1 MKKKIHCSIFCAF
14 WIVYLELIYR
24 IFIVGNFFSLNT
36 LSVILFS
43 MTWMAIT
50 ALIVGLFNEKV
61 NRIISYFILFFYTL
75 ITLAQIVYYNFYDS
89 IFSFFSLTTGTGQV
103 MQFWQMI
110 LEVIAR
116 IWYVFALTL
125 VPLILYIIKFS
136 SFSIF
141 INYDIS

>member
-1 MKKKIHCSIFCAF
+1 MKKKIHGSIFCAF

-61 NRIISYFILFFYTL
+61 NRIISYFILFATSTIYVATS
-75 ITLAQIVYYNFYDS
+75 LAQSLHSCIFYQYIRPS
-89 IFSFFSLTTGTGQV
+89 SLESL
-103 MQFWQMI
+103 FNI
-110 LEVIAR
+110 IA
-116 IWYVFALTL
+116 I
-125 VPLILYIIKFS
+125 
-136 SFSIF
+136 
-141 INYDIS
+141 